1 MAQAKKT
8 TGEMKLSTAA
18 AILGVISLIL
28 FAVLSRDGENAS
40 GSLWTYVALAAG
52 VILQVVSIA
61 LYEKLAKNTLVL
73 AVIRFLQTVCYVL
86 ALATFILGRVNWLF
100 RIMSKMSAAPL
111 TALFPAVIVAFVVT
125 ILVHVISTYMSY
137 EK

>member
-1 MAQAKKT
+1 MAQVKKIG
-8 TGEMKLSTAA
+8 GEMKLSTAA

-40 GSLWTYVALAAG
+40 GGTWTYIAMAAG
-52 VILQVVSIA
+52 VILQAVSIA
-61 LYEKLAKNTLVL
+61 LYAKIEKNALVL
-73 AVIRFLQTVCYVL
+73 ATVRFLQTVCYVL
-86 ALATFILGRVNWLF
+86 ALATFILDRVNWLF

-111 TALFPAVIVAFVVT
+111 TAFFPAVIVAFVVT
-125 ILVHVISTYMSY
+125 ILVHVISTYMPY

>member
-1 MAQAKKT
+1 MAQVKKT
-8 TGEMKLSTAA
+8 TREMKLSTAA

-40 GSLWTYVALAAG
+40 GGTWTYVALAAG
-52 VILQVVSIA
+52 VILQVVSVA
-61 LYEKLAKNTLVL
+61 LYEKLAKNTFVL
-73 AVIRFLQTVCYVL
+73 AVIRFLQTVCYVM
-86 ALATFILGRVNWLF
+86 ALVTFILDRVNWLF

-111 TALFPAVIVAFVVT
+111 TALFPAVIAAFVVT

>member
-1 MAQAKKT
+1 MAQVKKT
-8 TGEMKLSTAA
+8 TREMKLSTAA

-40 GSLWTYVALAAG
+40 GGTWTYVALAAG
-52 VILQVVSIA
+52 VILQAVSVA
-61 LYEKLAKNTLVL
+61 LYEKLAKNTFVL
-73 AVIRFLQTVCYVL
+73 AVIRFLQTVCYVM
-86 ALATFILGRVNWLF
+86 ALVTFILDRVNWLF

-111 TALFPAVIVAFVVT
+111 TALFPAVIAAFVVT

>member
-1 MAQAKKT
+1 MAQVKKT
-8 TGEMKLSTAA
+8 TREMKLSTAA

-40 GSLWTYVALAAG
+40 GGTWTYVALAAG
-52 VILQVVSIA
+52 VILQAVSVA
-61 LYEKLAKNTLVL
+61 LYKKLAKNTFML
-73 AVIRFLQTVCYVL
+73 AVIRFLQTVCYVM
-86 ALATFILGRVNWLF
+86 ALVTFILDRVNWLF

-111 TALFPAVIVAFVVT
+111 TALFPAVIAAFVVT

>member
-1 MAQAKKT
+1 MAQVKKT
-8 TGEMKLSTAA
+8 SGEMKLSTAA

-28 FAVLSRDGENAS
+28 FFVLSRDGENAS
-40 GSLWTYVALAAG
+40 GGTWTYAAMAAG
-52 VILQVVSIA
+52 VILQAVSIA
-61 LYEKLAKNTLVL
+61 LYAKIEKNTLVL
-73 AVIRFLQTVCYVL
+73 AAVRFLQTACYVL
-86 ALATFILGRVNWLF
+86 ALATFILDRVNWLF

-111 TALFPAVIVAFVVT
+111 TALFPVVIVAFVVT